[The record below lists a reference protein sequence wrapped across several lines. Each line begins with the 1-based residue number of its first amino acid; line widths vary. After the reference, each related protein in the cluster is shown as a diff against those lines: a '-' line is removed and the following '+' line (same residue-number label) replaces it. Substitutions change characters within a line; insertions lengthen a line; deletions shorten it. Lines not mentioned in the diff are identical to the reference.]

1 MLTLVIGGGAS
12 GKSEYAEELFSALE
26 GTKYYIATMMPYGE
40 DSLARIEKHRKA
52 RRDRG
57 FCTVEHYTDLKELSL
72 PSRGAVLLEC
82 LGNLTANELF
92 YKRISEKS
100 ASDAVLQG
108 IEALSDQSDSLVVVT
123 NEVFSDGNAYDDG
136 TLAYI
141 RALGLINR
149 ELAKRSDA
157 VIEVVCGIPVVL
169 KG

>member
-1 MLTLVIGGGAS
+1 MRTLVIGGGAS

-57 FCTVEHYTDLKELSL
+57 FCTVEHYTDLSGLCL

-92 YKRISEKS
+92 YEHSDEKS
-100 ASDAVLQG
+100 AAKTVLRG
-108 IEALSDQSDSLVVVT
+108 VEELSKQSEDLVVVT
-123 NEVFSDGNAYDDG
+123 NEVFSDGIVYDDD

-141 RALGLINR
+141 RTLGLINR
-149 ELAKRSDA
+149 ELARRFDR
-157 VIEVVCGIPVVL
+157 VIEVVCGIPVAL
-169 KG
+169 KR

>member
-1 MLTLVIGGGAS
+1 MRTLVIGGGAS
-12 GKSEYAEELFSALE
+12 GKSEYAEELFATLE

-57 FCTVEHYTDLKELSL
+57 FHTVERYTDLAELAL

-92 YKRISEKS
+92 YKGASEES
-100 ASDAVLQG
+100 AAEAILRG
-108 IEALSDQSDSLVVVT
+108 IERLSAQADNLVVVT
-123 NEVFSDGNAYDDG
+123 NEVFSDGIRYDEG
-136 TLAYI
+136 TLSYMRTLAF
-141 RALGLINR
+141 LNR
-149 ELAKRSDA
+149 RLAKSFDT
-157 VIEVVCGIPVVL
+157 VIEVMCGIPVTL

>member
-1 MLTLVIGGGAS
+1 MRTLVIGGGAS

-57 FCTVEHYTDLKELSL
+57 FCTVEHYTDLAGLSL
-72 PSRGAVLLEC
+72 PTKGAVLLEC

-92 YKRISEKS
+92 HEGDSEKS
-100 ASDAVLQG
+100 AFEAIMRGV
-108 IEALSDQSDSLVVVT
+108 EALSEQSSDLVVVT
-123 NEVFSDGNAYDDG
+123 NEVFSDGLDYDES

-141 RALGLINR
+141 RTLALINR
-149 ELAKRSDA
+149 ELARRFDT
-157 VIEVVCGIPVVL
+157 VIEVVCGIPVAL
-169 KG
+169 KR